1 MAMMEL
7 TEPLTE
13 RELAILQRIADGQSS
28 ARIARELQLSP
39 NTVLWYRKR
48 LHLKFDV
55 HTVVALVN
63 AAREQGII

>member
-1 MAMMEL
+1 MIEL
-7 TEPLTE
+7 NEPLTE
-13 RELAILQRIADGQSS
+13 REQAILQKIAEGQSS

>member
-1 MAMMEL
+1 MIEL
-7 TEPLTE
+7 NEPLTE
-13 RELAILQRIADGQSS
+13 RELTILRRIAEGQSS
-28 ARIARELQLSP
+28 ARIAREMQLSP

>member
-1 MAMMEL
+1 MMEL